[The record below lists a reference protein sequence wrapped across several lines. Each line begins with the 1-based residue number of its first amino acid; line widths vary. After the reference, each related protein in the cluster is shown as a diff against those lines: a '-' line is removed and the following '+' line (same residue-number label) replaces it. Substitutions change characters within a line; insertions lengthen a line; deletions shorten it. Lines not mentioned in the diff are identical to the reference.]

1 MKTTVELT
9 DQLAAEARRIARA
22 RGLTL
27 RELIER
33 GLRAELRRLEAP
45 SSYHWEPLVGGRPTD
60 PFPTRPPHELAYEGD
75 VGYDDP
81 PHP

>member
-9 DQLAAEARRIARA
+9 DQLADEARRIARA

-33 GLRAELRRLEAP
+33 GLRAELRRLEEP
-45 SSYHWEPLVGGRPTD
+45 IGYHWEPLVGGRPSD
-60 PFPTRPPHELAYEGD
+60 PFPTRPPHEFAYEGE

-81 PHP
+81 VQP